1 MRTFGNLLAFS
12 PELWLLGGAIVVF
25 VLARFTSGAATTSV
39 ALITIVLA
47 FFALATQFKQTLTIL
62 DGAFVL
68 DGYAIVVD
76 VVVLAATALVLLAGS
91 ADILPGG
98 TPSPAL
104 PGFVV
109 LATLGAMLAASA
121 AEMVALFV
129 GLELLAVN
137 LYVLAGLARRGP
149 GASIAGFGYLTAGAA
164 SSGLLLYGLALLF
177 GLTGETRLSVAG
189 QVLAAGAPNQAAV
202 MLTLSLLL
210 GGFGLRMGLL
220 PARWWT
226 RGFEVGVPLRVIM
239 FIESVGVV
247 TAVAVFGR
255 LAATTFSGTHIAYPA
270 VIAGVAAV
278 AMTAGN
284 LLALTQTS
292 VRRLLAYSTIAQ
304 AGFALA
310 AFTNLKGNGVT
321 ALLVFLVAL
330 ALTSVGVF
338 SAVIAYAR
346 SVHSDAIRD
355 LAGMSRYSPRL
366 AIALA
371 VALLS
376 LAGLPPVAGFFGKLL
391 VLQAAVSGGFAWLAV
406 VGAVNIVLGALGYL
420 RVVRVIFVDPPVF
433 EVTPAR
439 LGRGIQTALGL
450 ATAGTVFMGLLLGPL
465 YAAAT
470 YGRNALIH

>member
-91 ADILPGG
+91 ADILPGE

-137 LYVLAGLARRGP
+137 LYILAGLARRGP

-210 GGFGLRMGLL
+210 GGFALRMGLL

-284 LLALTQTS
+284 LLVLTQTS
-292 VRRLLAYSTIAQ
+292 VRRLVAYSTIAQ

-310 AFTNLKGNGVT
+310 AFTNLKGNGIT

-391 VLQAAVSGGFAWLAV
+391 VLQATVSGGYSWLAV

-420 RVVRVIFVDPPVF
+420 RVVRIIFVDPPVF

>member
-1 MRTFGNLLAFS
+1 VRTFGNLLAFS

-91 ADILPGG
+91 ADILPGE

-137 LYVLAGLARRGP
+137 LYILAGLARRGP

-292 VRRLLAYSTIAQ
+292 VRRLVAYSTIAQ

-310 AFTNLKGNGVT
+310 AFTNLKGNGIT

-450 ATAGTVFMGLLLGPL
+450 ATAGTAFMGLLLGPL

>member
-1 MRTFGNLLAFS
+1 VRTFGNLLTFS
-12 PELWLLGGAIVVF
+12 PELWLLAGAIVVF
-25 VLARFTSGAATTSV
+25 TLARFTSNAMTTSG
-39 ALITIVLA
+39 ALITVILA
-47 FFALATQFKQTLTIL
+47 FAALATQFKQTTMIL
-62 DGAFVL
+62 DGAFLL
-68 DGYAIVVD
+68 DGFAIVID
-76 VVVLAATALVLLAGS
+76 VVVLAAAALALLAS
-91 ADILPGG
+91 AADILPGE

-104 PGFVV
+104 PGFVL

-121 AEMVALFV
+121 AEMVALFLA
-129 GLELLAVN
+129 LELLAIN

-149 GASIAGFGYLTAGAA
+149 AASIAGFGYPSAGTA

-177 GLTGETRLSVAG
+177 GLTGETRLAAAG
-189 QVLAAGAPNQAAV
+189 HALAAVTPNQAAV

-210 GGFGLRMGLL
+210 GGFALRMGLL

-226 RGFEVGVPLRVIM
+226 RGFEVGVPLRVVM

-247 TAVAVFGR
+247 AAFAVFGR
-255 LAATTFSGTHIAYPA
+255 LAATTFSGSKIAYPA
-270 VIAGVAAV
+270 MIAGVAAV

-310 AFTNLKGNGVT
+310 AFTDVRGTGIS

-330 ALTSVGVF
+330 ALTSAGAF
-338 SAVIAYAR
+338 GAVIAYAR
-346 SVHSDAIRD
+346 SIHSDAIRD
-355 LAGMSRYSPRL
+355 LAGMSRWSPGL

-391 VLQAAVSGGFAWLAV
+391 VLQAAVNGGYAWLAV
-406 VGAVNIVLGALGYL
+406 VGVVNIVLAAFGYL
-420 RVVRVIFVDPPVF
+420 RVVRTIFIDPPVF
-433 EVTPAR
+433 EVTSAH
-439 LGRGIQTALGL
+439 LDRGIRAAVGL
-450 ATAGTVFMGLLLGPL
+450 ATAGIVFMGLLLGPL

-470 YGRNALIH
+470 YGRGALLH